1 MRLVFYFENHVIGG
15 GSKYVLDCINSM
27 VTRGNEV
34 TLLSNQGA
42 LSACELN
49 QLKGSLAL
57 RSVRVFERTHSVAR
71 LLGHGAVAAIIRK
84 FLVVFAPL
92 FLLFNIVEIWRRLG
106 SLRPDV
112 LVACNGGYPAS
123 EPALAAVLAARLRK
137 LPSVLVVMSAPRPRR
152 RILPG
157 YDQLLDRLV
166 FSVVDIVVL
175 NSTVQSRMLVKLRGA
190 SAKRIRTLYNG
201 IPDVLTQRRAEPLTR
216 ADIILGVVCRL
227 DPMKGL
233 DHLIRALALL
243 PERITLRIV
252 GDGECREAL
261 QQLAQTQGVGERVF
275 FAGHKQGR
283 DLLDELDG
291 FDIYVFPSLWEGLPY
306 SLLEAM
312 RAGLPIV
319 STNVGGIPEAIGDGK
334 EGLLVPPASSQAL
347 ADAINI
353 LLLDHER
360 ARRFAIAARIRY
372 EELFSLN
379 KMEESFSQ
387 IITKVKIKDKIF
399 DNQF

>member
-1 MRLVFYFENHVIGG
+1 MRIVFYFENYVIGG

-42 LSACELN
+42 LSACELK
-49 QLKGSLAL
+49 QLNGPLNL
-57 RSVRVFERTHSVAR
+57 RSVRVFERTQSVVR
-71 LLGHGAVAAIIRK
+71 LLGHGHIAALIRK
-84 FLVVFAPL
+84 FLVVFAPFL
-92 FLLFNIVEIWRRLG
+92 LLFNVVEIWRRLG
-106 SLRPDV
+106 SLRPEV

-137 LPSVLVVMSAPRPRR
+137 LPSVLIVMSEPKPRR
-152 RILPG
+152 RFLPG
-157 YDQLLDRLV
+157 YDRLLDHLV
-166 FSVVDIVVL
+166 FAAVDTVVL
-175 NSTVQSRMLVKLRGA
+175 NSIRQSRVLVQVRGT
-190 SAKRIRTLYNG
+190 SADRVRTLYNG
-201 IPDVLTQRRAEPLTR
+201 IPDIPILRKVQPLTR
-216 ADIILGVVCRL
+216 GEVILGVVCRL

-243 PERITLRIV
+243 QERQNLKLRIV
-252 GDGECREAL
+252 GAGECREAL
-261 QQLAQTQGVGERVF
+261 EQLAQTQGVGGRVF

-283 DLLDELDG
+283 DLLDEFDG

-347 ADAINI
+347 ADAIDI
-353 LLLDHER
+353 LLSDHEK
-360 ARRFAIAARIRY
+360 ALRFANAARLRY
-372 EELFSLN
+372 EELFSISMMQELFAEIVN
-379 KMEESFSQ
+379 
-387 IITKVKIKDKIF
+387 KVKK
-399 DNQF
+399 